1 MAARDTGTVLQL
13 TKAGEPLMKPANVA
27 SALHR
32 LAVLNKRERA
42 SRDALLRDPRFERL
56 VVMLAG
62 RAEALSSRS
71 VSDVL
76 WSFATLQHWPPM
88 LLKPLLTSVA
98 THLTKDDIEAP
109 YLSTMVWALAKLECK
124 PVRLLE
130 RMEEIALPLLS
141 QMNTQNLA
149 NLFWGFAKLNYQ
161 PTRILPKIEEALLA
175 PGMLETAKPVEVAD
189 LAYALGLV
197 GAPHAHDRLLLA
209 LANRAAPD
217 PVFGCLHTFS
227 SRQIVILI
235 WVVARLDAVAQLP
248 EGRMEAWRSEMLN
261 TWTDLADG
269 RSRRRAGR
277 AYSDEE
283 LRIVFEAIDSDGS
296 GDIDQ
301 AELLDAIRAIRP
313 DATDEDVARMLA
325 VADGDGNDTINLAE
339 FKLMMSTPQ
348 PSSEPAA

>member
-1 MAARDTGTVLQL
+1 MKKEISMQFPENRAPMRMLPLLALLACTRSYLPAGKQAASQFSRRPAVLRLSVTSVAEAALPAVMEKATTLPEPPAAEKSPPSPPQPSPSSLLNKQIMAARDTGTVLQL

-149 NLFWGFAKLNYQ
+149 NLLW
-161 PTRILPKIEEALLA
+161 
-175 PGMLETAKPVEVAD
+175 
-189 LAYALGLV
+189 
-197 GAPHAHDRLLLA
+197 
-209 LANRAAPD
+209 
-217 PVFGCLHTFS
+217 
-227 SRQIVILI
+227 
-235 WVVARLDAVAQLP
+235 
-248 EGRMEAWRSEMLN
+248 
-261 TWTDLADG
+261 
-269 RSRRRAGR
+269 
-277 AYSDEE
+277 
-283 LRIVFEAIDSDGS
+283 
-296 GDIDQ
+296 
-301 AELLDAIRAIRP
+301 
-313 DATDEDVARMLA
+313 
-325 VADGDGNDTINLAE
+325 
-339 FKLMMSTPQ
+339 
-348 PSSEPAA
+348 